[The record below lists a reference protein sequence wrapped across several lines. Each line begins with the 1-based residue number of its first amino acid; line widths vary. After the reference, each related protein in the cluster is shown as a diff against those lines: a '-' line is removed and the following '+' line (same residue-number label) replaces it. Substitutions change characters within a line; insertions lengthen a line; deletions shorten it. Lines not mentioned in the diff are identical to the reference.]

1 MQIGTS
7 RAPGGDVVD
16 AGRTTPPPLTY
27 NQAEPWCTIEVVE
40 VAVSE
45 LRANL
50 RAWLDRARQG
60 EEVVVTERGLP
71 VARLLG
77 VDTAAKLE
85 RLTVEGVIGRPVQ
98 GNRPLATAG
107 RRPRARRS
115 VADLVSEQRR

>member
-1 MQIGTS
+1 MS
-7 RAPGGDVVD
+7 SVMLYDCD
-16 AGRTTPPPLTY
+16 M
-27 NQAEPWCTIEVVE
+27 E

-50 RAWLDRARQG
+50 SAWLDRARRG

-77 VDTAAKLE
+77 IDTATKLD
-85 RLTVEGVIGRPVQ
+85 RLTAEGVIGRPSR
-98 GNRPLATAG
+98 GNRPSAAATP
-107 RRPRARRS
+107 RRRARGS

>member
-1 MQIGTS
+1 M
-7 RAPGGDVVD
+7 D
-16 AGRTTPPPLTY
+16 
-27 NQAEPWCTIEVVE
+27 

-50 RAWLDRARQG
+50 SEWLGRARQG

-77 VDTAAKLE
+77 IDNAAKLE
-85 RLTVEGVIGRPVQ
+85 RLTGEGVIGRPVQ
-98 GNRPLATAG
+98 GNRPLAAAS